1 MTEVHLVVKTTDCYL
16 LCLSFVGF
24 TKKHSY
30 QIQKTS
36 YVQHQQVCQIHMEMM
51 VIMTWGVQTSD
62 LKEVVSK
69 LIPDSIGKDIEKAC
83 QSIYLLYNVFVRK
96 VKMLKKSKFE
106 LGKLIE
112 LHGKVSGSGKAAGD
126 ETGAKVKQTDG
137 YEPPVQESV

>member
-51 VIMTWGVQTSD
+51 VIMMMEMMV
-62 LKEVVSK
+62 LVV
-69 LIPDSIGKDIEKAC
+69 LVVMVMTMMVIILE
-83 QSIYLLYNVFVRK
+83 
-96 VKMLKKSKFE
+96 
-106 LGKLIE
+106 
-112 LHGKVSGSGKAAGD
+112 
-126 ETGAKVKQTDG
+126 
-137 YEPPVQESV
+137 